1 MEEAQ
6 GPPLSNYFVPGRGQG
21 LQGLQQQ
28 VSATPL
34 TASSSEAAEAP
45 YAIVSYTYRDTY
57 LRIRRSTFIPPIN
70 RNTIRH
76 PFLNLGSPKMFIIT
90 RRMNNL

>member
-6 GPPLSNYFVPGRGQG
+6 GPPLSNYFVPGRGQEQ
-21 LQGLQQQ
+21 QGPQQQ
-28 VSATPL
+28 VSATPS
-34 TASSSEAAEAP
+34 TASLSGVAEEP
-45 YAIVSYTYRDTY
+45 YAIVSCTHRDTY
-57 LRIRRSTFIPPIN
+57 LRIQRHTFIPPID

-76 PFLNLGSPKMFIIT
+76 AFLNLGSPKMFIIT